1 MDPAL
6 ALLIIALVYAIGDL
20 VSAKTKALLSMLFVA
35 GFLFLIGF
43 WTVIPKTLF
52 ADAQALPFAMAIIPM
67 LLVHMGSL
75 LNTRELKEEWKTVLI
90 ALTAVIAVTFLI
102 VCFGWPIIG
111 RSYAI
116 SAVGPITGG
125 VAATL
130 VIQDAL
136 TDVKLETFATL
147 LLVLQSFVGLP
158 IASYCLSREAQ
169 RLLRNKTPATID
181 KKDKTDYRPK
191 WRLIP
196 AFPKAWQSTFILI
209 MKTMLIGWLS
219 VQFAHLLNDVV
230 HRFIM
235 ALLFGIVFT
244 ELGFLEH
251 EILDKAKST
260 GLLLFVLLIP
270 VFDNLTDA
278 TPSLVLSLLTPIVLA
293 FLIASVGIVIVT
305 LVLAK
310 MLKCSWALS
319 MAIGFSCMIGFPG
332 TFIISEEVAA
342 AQSKSEEEREFLLA
356 HLLPKMLVA
365 GFTTVTV
372 VSVIIAGVLVRLL

>member
-6 ALLIIALVYAIGDL
+6 ALLIIALVYAIGDI
-20 VSAKTKALLSMLFVA
+20 VSAKTKAVLSMLFVA
-35 GFLFLIGF
+35 GFVFLIGF
-43 WTVIPKTLF
+43 WTIIPKTLF
-52 ADAQALPFAMAIIPM
+52 DDAQALPFAMAIIPM

-75 LNTRELKEEWKTVLI
+75 LNTRQLKEEWKTVLI
-90 ALTAVIAVTFLI
+90 ALTAVIAVAFPL
-102 VCFGWPIIG
+102 VCFGSLIIG
-111 RSYAI
+111 RSYAV

-130 VIQDAL
+130 VIKDAL
-136 TDVKLETFATL
+136 TSTELDTFVTL

-169 RLLRNKTPATID
+169 RLLKNGTAVDID
-181 KKDKTDYRPK
+181 IQEAKDYRPK

-196 AFPKAWQSTFILI
+196 PLPQAWQSPFILI
-209 MKTMLIGWLS
+209 MKVMLVGWLS

-244 ELGFLEH
+244 EIGFLEH

-260 GLLLFVLLIP
+260 GLVLFVLMIP
-270 VFDNLTDA
+270 VFESLTRT
-278 TPSLVLSLLTPIVLA
+278 TPSMVLSLLVPIVLA
-293 FLIASVGIVIVT
+293 FLIASVAIVIISA
-305 LVLAK
+305 LMARI
-310 MLKCSWALS
+310 LKCSWVLS

-342 AQSKSEEEREFLLA
+342 AQSRSEEEHRFLLA

-365 GFTTVTV
+365 GFTTVTI